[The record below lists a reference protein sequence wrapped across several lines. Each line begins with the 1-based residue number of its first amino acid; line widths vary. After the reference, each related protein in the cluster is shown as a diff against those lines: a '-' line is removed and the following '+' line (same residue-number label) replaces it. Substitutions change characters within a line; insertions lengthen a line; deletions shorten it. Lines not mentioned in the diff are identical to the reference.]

1 MTHKWDG
8 ITEFTA
14 VVEQGNFTRAA
25 QALSTSTAQ
34 ISRHINQLEQ
44 RLNTKLLYRTT
55 RKVTLT
61 EEGQV
66 FYNHS
71 RHLVDGLQAAEQA
84 LSQLQ
89 QIPQGTIKLTAP
101 VTYGERIILPILN
114 DFLLAYPEIKLD
126 VELTNNKLD
135 LLQQGFDAAVR
146 IGNLADS
153 TMMAKPLTKRKNY
166 LCASPD
172 YLTRHTPPSRIED
185 LTDHNCL
192 LGSNEQWRFA
202 DGDTIKTIKPVRRL
216 RYNSGQGLV
225 DAALKGLGIIQLPDY
240 YVEPLI
246 KQNQLVSL
254 LDNLQIKN
262 EPVWLLSPHNRQLSP
277 KMKAFSQFLRNA
289 LA

>member
-1 MTHKWDG
+1 MTQKWDG

-14 VVEQGNFTRAA
+14 VVEQGNFTKAA

-44 RLNTKLLYRTT
+44 RLNTKLLCRTT

-71 RHLVDGLQAAEQA
+71 RHLVDGLNAAEQA

-89 QIPQGTIKLTAP
+89 QTPQGTIKLTAP
-101 VTYGERIILPILN
+101 VTYGERIILPVLN
-114 DFLLAYPEIKLD
+114 DFLLAYPDIKLD
-126 VELTNNKLD
+126 VELTNTKVD
-135 LLQQGFDAAVR
+135 LLQQGFDAAIR
-146 IGNLADS
+146 IGHLADS

-172 YLTRHTPPSRIED
+172 YLARKAAPKQIEE
-185 LTDHNCL
+185 LTQHDCL
-192 LGSNEQWRFA
+192 LGSNEQWRFN
-202 DGDTIKTIKPVRRL
+202 DGDTIKTIKPMRRL

-246 KQNQLVSL
+246 KQNKLISL
-254 LDNLQIKN
+254 LENHQIKN

-277 KMKAFSQFLRNA
+277 KMKAFSEFLREK
-289 LA
+289 LG